1 MSDFDKFFA
10 ERLNEEAEFPRQEK
24 NWKALSQRLHLYYA
38 AAGTTAVV
46 SHLVYWKAAAAT
58 FILVSGLLM
67 WKLRSVQQD
76 NAALRKEVAEWR
88 EKSTARSPVASTA
101 PSGLPATPG
110 SGPAGAETQGVTPA
124 PASGSISE
132 TPYRHSDTPD
142 ATTSTSSSAAPSAGA
157 HRSKFNAY
165 RKHLT
170 PATTP
175 ETETA
180 NANTVLTPEQPAST
194 AAPDSLQTRVAG
206 QTGLAGLDLL
216 PGAAGQVTG
225 PMQKRLLTMPVA
237 APSAAAPP
245 LIRPFRED
253 KSRFRIGTQLVVS
266 APLTKDA
273 GITLPKGAG
282 LNAEFSP
289 LRNLWLTASAEWMS
303 FDVHVVDSVPRHY
316 LPHNPPKPPKP
327 DHELVNVEGSPRYQ
341 QYALGLRYRLPLR
354 FWVQP
359 TVRVAHSW
367 VHETPSIFSFE
378 FEEDDHG
385 SPGPKPPKS
394 EFIAVRTSSAWL
406 NSVWRVGVGLE
417 HNTPRWAFQIG
428 LDYVPNQAISKPF
441 TDALLVQTGVQY
453 KF

>member
-10 ERLNEEAEFPRQEK
+10 ERLNEEAEFPRREK
-24 NWKALSQRLHLYYA
+24 NWKALSKRLHLYYA

-58 FILVSGLLM
+58 FVLVSGLLM

-76 NAALRKEVAEWR
+76 NAALRKAVAEWQ
-88 EKSTARSPVASTA
+88 EKSTAHNPVASTA

-110 SGPAGAETQGVTPA
+110 SGPASAATPGVPSA
-124 PASGSISE
+124 AGSISE
-132 TPYRHSDTPD
+132 APYRHSDTPV
-142 ATTSTSSSAAPSAGA
+142 TTTTSSSFSAAASAAA

-170 PATTP
+170 PATAP

-180 NANTVLTPEQPAST
+180 NASTVLTPEQPAST
-194 AAPDSLQTRVAG
+194 AAPDSLQSKVIE

-216 PGAAGQVTG
+216 PGTAGQVTG
-225 PMQKRLLTMPVA
+225 PMQKRQMTMPSVA
-237 APSAAAPP
+237 PPPPVPP
-245 LIRPFRED
+245 LIRPYRED
-253 KSRFRIGTQLVVS
+253 KSRFRAGAQLVVS

-273 GITLPKGAG
+273 GITLPRGAG
-282 LNAEFSP
+282 VNAEFSP
-289 LRNLWLTASAEWMS
+289 LRNLWLTASADWMS

-316 LPHNPPKPPKP
+316 LPHDTPKPPKP
-327 DHELVNVEGSPRYQ
+327 DHELVNVEGNPRYQ

-378 FEEDDHG
+378 FEEDDPG
-385 SPGPKPPKS
+385 GPGPKPPKS

-406 NSVWRVGVGLE
+406 NSLWRFGVGLE
-417 HNTPRWAFQIG
+417 HNTPHWAFQIG
-428 LDYVPNQAISKPF
+428 LDYVPNQATSKPF
-441 TDALLVQTGVQY
+441 ADALLVQTGVQY